1 MNNNPQQFSDIL
13 IAGKDVEYIK
23 KIKKPLEKNKVRI
36 VTVYSVKRLF
46 LELSK
51 KPYVIILFDH
61 HSFSNGS
68 ASLIQ
73 EINKIRFQGQYN
85 NIMQNLILILDFED
99 KWILQQAMKL
109 HLDGV
114 VLKNQ
119 NLTFLQIQVHAL
131 LKFSERSMQT
141 DIDSASESVKN
152 SNIPSEKYMKP
163 VADLT
168 KVKRKN
174 ILIPATSSV
183 RSDHIKLI
191 ETNLKMI
198 NNLLPSKILD
208 SDPFEEIARINHDT
222 SKIIDELLSD
232 FNKSKNNSKNDK
244 NSSQVLK

>member
-1 MNNNPQQFSDIL
+1 M
-13 IAGKDVEYIK
+13 
-23 KIKKPLEKNKVRI
+23 EKNKVRI

-51 KPYVIILFDH
+51 KPYAIILFDH

-73 EINKIRFQGQYN
+73 EINKIRFQGQFN
-85 NIMQNLILILDFED
+85 NIMQNLMLILDFED
-99 KWILQQAMKL
+99 KSILQQAMKL

-119 NLTFLQIQVHAL
+119 NLIFLQIQVHAL
-131 LKFSERSMQT
+131 LKSSERRIQT
-141 DIDSASESVKN
+141 DVDSASESVKN
-152 SNIPSEKYMKP
+152 PSVPSDKYMKP
-163 VADLT
+163 IADLT
-168 KVKRKN
+168 KVKKKN
-174 ILIPATSSV
+174 IVIPTTSSV